1 LNLTTD
7 LDDSKYVWDII
18 KGSHSLSSD
27 LVLYHISAQNSARYL
42 AGAACSASTTDPDI
56 SEKLSL
62 NFPESPLD
70 YSGWLALDTKIVT
83 GDELTHPGDNG
94 ALGSHRA
101 DIDTEV
107 YIHLSSASFESSPIS
122 FGL

>member
-7 LDDSKYVWDII
+7 LDDSTYVWDII
-18 KGSHSLSSD
+18 KGSHGLSSNP
-27 LVLYHISAQNSARYL
+27 VIVHISTHNSARYL

-62 NFPESPLD
+62 NFPESPPD
-70 YSGWLALDTKIVT
+70 YSGWLALDTKII
-83 GDELTHPGDNG
+83 GDELTHLGDNS

-101 DIDTEV
+101 DINTEV
-107 YIHLSSASFESSPIS
+107 TVHLSSSSP
-122 FGL
+122 